1 MLKKITL
8 LSILLTAT
16 LQVSVSAHESKDS
29 TNYEKIKEK
38 EFNWGKSPNHT
49 ERNWKILESDHFLV
63 HYYQGFE
70 KLAQETVAIGED
82 AYFKVTED
90 LKTKPS
96 SKVPIILT
104 QDEFLNGFAEP
115 VKNRIVLDPVL
126 MRSSVIGARR
136 FLTHEFTH
144 IITYEALSTGFSIS
158 KLYGAQNMPTWFMEG
173 LAQYEAEYWYPSY
186 DRMLRL
192 NMVERSLLTPAER
205 DAFIILGGDEG
216 AAGYNEG
223 YSLVTY
229 LLNTFGRD
237 TLLKL
242 FEEIKFNNMPFNSV
256 VERITGKSFLVIEAD
271 WRQSLEEKY
280 RKQIEDKNS
289 SIEKDEVVINK
300 TENKSEANIKP
311 QISPDG
317 KILTFL
323 SSHERMGFINIR
335 GKIIGL
341 MPLRAKLMD
350 SKTKKGGAI
359 AGEKNKPNG
368 VLSEKDSKSTIL
380 TGGVLDYAWS
390 NDNKTIAYTQIVG
403 DDLGQPEIGLKFK
416 TLKIKKEKIISSSV
430 YDYDFKIYDENDT
443 TFQKPLKLF
452 ASPSF
457 SPYERKIVF
466 SAFCGEENNIYTVNL
481 DDFALKE
488 GKIKAKNISNTK
500 EFLYKDL
507 AWSPNNKYI
516 AFNVYK
522 VGSGGNIGVIDFEKD
537 RKQQITKD
545 SVIYANTSPAWSEDS
560 NYIYFTSD
568 NTNISNLYRYNFKT
582 SKIDQLSNSYR
593 GLDFPFIKNDYLYYS
608 SYYAKGTDIRRI
620 NQKDLKV
627 VESSGYQGYKEL
639 REKTEIE
646 TKKSYKLNDYQPWL
660 TPDILLPITGVDESG
675 DQIGLRTSLSDMLGK
690 HSANLSLAYGIN
702 SNRFSYGF
710 SYINRMLDPLLGVSI
725 SEYPTIAATQDAK
738 SYYYQ
743 RVIGI
748 TFVATRPFFNEIA
761 DELNHFGSIQL
772 NFSELIPI
780 DETLPKDLKKETL
793 RQGINNTIT
802 LEWFSQNPATG
813 YNSDIHPTNGYSFD
827 AKIENAN
834 KFLFSKYE
842 YTQAMVNY
850 KKNFPLWFGHA
861 LSVRTDLEYST
872 GNVTPL
878 LLGGPPINLTLG
890 IQDFIPLRGFSI
902 ANFSGD
908 RLALLS
914 SEYRF
919 PIVTNLNTF
928 WGGIYFDS
936 IYGAIFDDIAD
947 AWFNSERNPTFNMGV
962 GGELRLRLGFGGKGI
977 ISSYF
982 GVGKPVVEKNQ
993 LVKDFISQNQFY
1005 FGFTDAF

>member
-8 LSILLTAT
+8 LSILLTAA

-49 ERNWKILESDHFLV
+49 ERNWKVLESDHFLV

-70 KLAQETVAIGED
+70 KLAQETASIGED

-90 LKTKPS
+90 LKAKPS

-104 QDEFLNGFAEP
+104 QDEFFNGFAEP

-158 KLYGAQNMPTWFMEG
+158 KLYGAQNVPTWFMEG
-173 LAQYEAEYWYPSY
+173 LAQYEAEYWYPAY

-192 NMVERSLLTPAER
+192 NTYERSLLSPAER

-223 YSLVTY
+223 YSLVSFLLTTY
-229 LLNTFGRD
+229 GRE

-242 FEEIKFNNMPFNSV
+242 FEELKFNNMPFNSV
-256 VERITGKSFLVIEAD
+256 VERLTGKSFLVIEAD

-280 RKQIEDKNS
+280 KKQIEDKDS
-289 SIEKDEVVINK
+289 SIKNDEVVIAK

-317 KILTFL
+317 KILTYL
-323 SSHERMGFINIR
+323 SSHERTGFINIR
-335 GKIIGL
+335 GKIVGL

-350 SKTKKGGAI
+350 STNQKSGTI

-380 TGGVLDYAWS
+380 TGGVIDYAWS

-416 TLKIKKEKIISSSV
+416 TLRVKENKIISTEA
-430 YDYDFKIYDENDT
+430 YNYDFKIYDESDK

-452 ASPSF
+452 SSPSF
-457 SPYERKIVF
+457 STYERKIVF
-466 SAFCGEENNIYTVNL
+466 SAFCGEENNIYMVNL

-488 GKIKAKNISNTK
+488 GKIKAKNITQTTD
-500 EFLYKDL
+500 FLYKDL
-507 AWSPNNKYI
+507 AWSPSNNYI

-522 VGSGGNIGVIDFEKD
+522 AGNGGNIAVIDFKKD
-537 RKQQITKD
+537 RKQLITKD
-545 SVIYANTSPAWSEDS
+545 PVIYANTSPVWSEDS
-560 NYIYFTSD
+560 NNIYFVSD
-568 NTNISNLYRYNFKT
+568 NTNISNLYKYSLKNSEIT
-582 SKIDQLSNSYR
+582 QISNSYR
-593 GLDFPFIKNDYLYYS
+593 GLDFPFIKKDYLYYT
-608 SYYAKGTDIRRI
+608 SYYAKGTDIR
-620 NQKDLKV
+620 KVKTSDLKKFDSQKIV
-627 VESSGYQGYKEL
+627 YKEL
-639 REKTEIE
+639 REKEAISSE
-646 TKKSYKLNDYQPWL
+646 KNYKLSEYQPWL

-675 DQIGLRTSLSDMLGK
+675 DQIGIRTSLSDMLGK
-690 HSANLSLAYGIN
+690 HSTNLSLAYGIN

-743 RVIGI
+743 RIRGI

-780 DETLPKDLKKETL
+780 DETLPKDIKKDTL
-793 RQGINNTIT
+793 RQGINNTVAI
-802 LEWFSQNPATG
+802 EWFSQNPATG
-813 YNSDIHPTNGYSFD
+813 YNSDIHPTNGYSFE
-827 AKIENAN
+827 AKIEHAN
-834 KFLFSKYE
+834 KLLFSKYE

-914 SEYRF
+914 TEYRF

-936 IYGAIFDDIAD
+936 IYGAIFDDMGD
-947 AWFNSERNPTFNMGV
+947 SWFNAERSPNFNMGI

-977 ISSYF
+977 ISTYF
-982 GVGKPVVEKNQ
+982 GVGKPVIEKN
-993 LVKDFISQNQFY
+993 LPVKDFISQNQFY